1 MEFSALDLTFDVCI
15 MSALLVLGKIIRTRV
30 PLLQNLFIPSA
41 LIAGFMG
48 IILGPFCLNW
58 VPLSSQASS
67 YAGILIAVLFATLY
81 LGRRSQGSFKEMF
94 RQVGDTFMLNGAAEI
109 LQYGIALILGGILIA
124 TVFQGV
130 TEWFPILMPG
140 GFVGGH
146 GTAAAIGSVFEEG
159 GWAEATTVGQTFA
172 TFGLLGG
179 IISGIV
185 AINYCANKGWTT
197 EIRKV
202 KDMPEEVRVGLV
214 PEKDR
219 TPMGENTVNPMSIDP
234 LAWHVALVMVA
245 VGGAYLIN
253 AGLKILFPQVSV
265 PVYGIALLV
274 GVVLFALLKLIKLDS
289 YVDQRVV
296 SRIGSCATD
305 YLVAFGVATININ
318 VVHAV
323 LGDHPRAVPSRLRA
337 GGHLLLLHLPA
348 SLLRSLGRARHLH
361 LGLVNGCHEHCR
373 AAAARCRPRVPHD
386 SVGRF
391 RIRLDL
397 RIVHRHRPRDIPAH
411 VRHAGSRRCRRH
423 RLLPHC
429 GRPCSSPPPSSTAGE
444 TIRASRSSPRA
455 RRPKPPRPYQ

>member
-41 LIAGFMG
+41 LIAGFIG

-179 IISGIV
+179 IISGII

-219 TPMGENTVNPMSIDP
+219 IPMGENTVNPMSIDP

-318 VVHAV
+318 VVLQYWAIILV
-323 LGDHPRAVPSRLRA
+323 LC
-337 GGHLLLLHLPA
+337 LLGFVLVALYFFYI
-348 SLLRSLGRARHLH
+348 SRHLFSNH
-361 LGLVNGCHEHCR
+361 WVERGIFIWGW
-373 AAAARCRPRVPHD
+373 
-386 SVGRF
+386 
-391 RIRLDL
+391 
-397 RIVHRHRPRDIPAH
+397 
-411 VRHAGSRRCRRH
+411 
-423 RLLPHC
+423 
-429 GRPCSSPPPSSTAGE
+429 STVL
-444 TIRASRSSPRA
+444 
-455 RRPKPPRPYQ
+455 